1 MINRLSLKEG
11 RNMKKWT
18 NKLEKG
24 QVMVILTVGIVALL
38 AVTAL
43 AVDMGQYYSDRRHDQ
58 NAADDAA
65 LAGASKAGDVMSAN
79 GISIYNFSCDNP
91 YVLEAMSEAED
102 AAILQA
108 ADNNFPDLVHNLD
121 TQHGVEVTCPVGAKY
136 LEVRVNVSS
145 DVKTS
150 FAQLLSINVLNNT
163 VEAVTI
169 VEPGSGLG
177 EGMAIVALEKDGCG
191 GTDGG
196 LFFGGNS
203 PDPEVAKV
211 TIHNSGAHSNS
222 CLICEG
228 SSVTLQSDSPL
239 ELVSDDDTKCEAVN
253 LKGGTTIKKTDDI
266 IEPHQPDVKC
276 GSGELPEPKF
286 QHVNEITLEPGNY
299 SALTVGNGQTL
310 ILKPGLY
317 CVSGTIK
324 VTNGVI
330 KVAES
335 AADPDKDDG
344 VTIYG
349 RDTID
354 INGGEVN
361 LRAPRSK
368 WISTKPASFGY
379 ARPTVP
385 GLLFYLDPTS
395 SNATLTLNG
404 NAGTIFRGT
413 VYYPT
418 GEIKINGN
426 ESSAQWLVELIGN
439 EITMSGNANIN
450 ITYNGDNGHAGYPYI
465 SFQQ

>member
-1 MINRLSLKEG
+1 
-11 RNMKKWT
+11 
-18 NKLEKG
+18 
-24 QVMVILTVGIVALL
+24 
-38 AVTAL
+38 
-43 AVDMGQYYSDRRHDQ
+43 
-58 NAADDAA
+58 
-65 LAGASKAGDVMSAN
+65 
-79 GISIYNFSCDNP
+79 
-91 YVLEAMSEAED
+91 
-102 AAILQA
+102 
-108 ADNNFPDLVHNLD
+108 
-121 TQHGVEVTCPVGAKY
+121 
-136 LEVRVNVSS
+136 
-145 DVKTS
+145 
-150 FAQLLSINVLNNT
+150 
-163 VEAVTI
+163 
-169 VEPGSGLG
+169 
-177 EGMAIVALEKDGCG
+177 
-191 GTDGG
+191 
-196 LFFGGNS
+196 
-203 PDPEVAKV
+203 
-211 TIHNSGAHSNS
+211 
-222 CLICEG
+222 
-228 SSVTLQSDSPL
+228 
-239 ELVSDDDTKCEAVN
+239 
-253 LKGGTTIKKTDDI
+253 
-266 IEPHQPDVKC
+266 VKC

-286 QHVNEITLEPGNY
+286 QHVTEITLEPGNY
-299 SALTVGNGQTL
+299 SALTVGNGETL

-324 VTNGVI
+324 VTKGVI

-335 AADPDKDDG
+335 AADPDNDDG

-385 GLLFYLDPTS
+385 GLLIYLDPTS

-439 EITMSGNANIN
+439 EITMSGNANTN

-465 SFQQ
+465 SFQK